1 MEKFVKSALVGALGL
16 MLVAC
21 GDSQDSTTAEA
32 AWEPQRNIE
41 IIAPSGAGGGW
52 DTTAR
57 MAAKVLEEEGLIK
70 KGIGVVN
77 RTGGGGA
84 VGWAYIATKEGSPY
98 NLFVTSPP
106 IIDVPLNGQSKYGYE
121 DFTPIANVI
130 ADYGAFAV
138 RADAK
143 WDTLAELFED
153 MRKDPQSVT
162 VIGSSSP
169 GSMDHL
175 KFAQFAKEAG
185 VDITKIKY
193 VSEQDGGEITA
204 LLNGS
209 VDVFSTSVSQT
220 IEQAKAGNIKVLAI
234 TAAERLGGDAAD
246 FPTAIEQGINSTY
259 INWRGF
265 FGPKNMPEEALRYY
279 EQKFKELTETEA
291 WKQVRANYGWN
302 DMYMGHEEYVEFL
315 QNQVETT
322 SSILRELGIERK

>member
-1 MEKFVKSALVGALGL
+1 MNKLVKTALVAFMGLALA
-16 MLVAC
+16 AC
-21 GDSQDSTTAEA
+21 NDSNSGNTVGE
-32 AWEPQRNIE
+32 WEPTRNIE

-57 MAAKVLEEEGLIK
+57 MAAKVLEEEGLVK

-84 VGWAYIATKEGSPY
+84 VGWAYIATKKGSPY

-106 IIDVPLNGQSKYGYE
+106 IIDIQLNGQSKYGYE

-138 RADAK
+138 KKDAK
-143 WDTLAELFED
+143 WNTLPEFLED
-153 MRKDPQSVT
+153 MRKDPSKLT

-175 KFAQFAKEAG
+175 KFAQYAKEAG

-193 VSEQDGGEITA
+193 VSEQDGGEMTA

-209 VDVFSTSVSQT
+209 VDLFSTSVSQV
-220 IEQAKAGNIKVLAI
+220 IEQEKAGMIKVLAV
-234 TAAERLGGDAAD
+234 TSEDRLQGEASK
-246 FPTAIEQGINSTY
+246 FPTAIEQGLNSAY

-265 FGPKNMPEEALRYY
+265 FGPKDMPVEAREFY
-279 EQKFKELTETEA
+279 ERKLKLMTETDA
-291 WKQVRANYGWN
+291 WKDIRANYGWN
-302 DMYMGHEEYVEFL
+302 DMFLGHEEYVQFL
-315 QNQVETT
+315 DAQVKTT
-322 SSILRELGIERK
+322 REILEELGIKRD